1 MNLLGLIFFFFYLE
15 KFIILKNQ
23 TTIRLAKYPIC
34 MYVFTCTAACITKT
48 IMSRRTCESRGQRE
62 GFAGCMVHRIHKFF
76 IDLSLCSL
84 IEGEIREA
92 TECLERTCK
101 IILGK
106 ARGL

>member
-23 TTIRLAKYPIC
+23 TAIAKYPIC

-76 IDLSLCSL
+76 IDLSLRSL